1 MTLDEIRRQLEDRN
15 IQAVARATGIH
26 PNAIYRIMRGKS
38 RPLYET
44 VEKLRKYLEGG
55 GGNGRG

>member
-44 VEKLRKYLEGG
+44 VEKLRKYLEGDG
-55 GGNGRG
+55 